1 MTNIG
6 TIKWFSNAKE
16 FVFILPDNGE
26 GDIFVQYS
34 AINIEGYRTSKV
46 GQVVSYETERGEKGL
61 HANNIILVEPED
73 EPNRVESAQPEASAF
88 V

>member
-6 TIKWFSNAKE
+6 TIKWFSNAKG
-16 FVFILPDNGE
+16 FGFILPDNGE
-26 GDIFVQYS
+26 GDIFVHYS

-61 HANNIILVEPED
+61 HANNIIPVEPED
-73 EPNRVESAQPEASAF
+73 DPNGVESAQPEASAF